1 VASPGTMSKQRERMI
16 ANIVCWLKSRVR
28 DAESRP
34 ATVSRKVKAEEDEGK
49 EQEEML
55 DEMFNLPRDGVVGHT
70 RTSEIHDA
78 SCIW

>member
-1 VASPGTMSKQRERMI
+1 MI
-16 ANIVCWLKSRVR
+16 ANIVCWLESRVR

-55 DEMFNLPRDGVVGHT
+55 DEMFNLPRDGWSVTPAH
-70 RTSEIHDA
+70 SEIHDA
-78 SCIW
+78 SCKW